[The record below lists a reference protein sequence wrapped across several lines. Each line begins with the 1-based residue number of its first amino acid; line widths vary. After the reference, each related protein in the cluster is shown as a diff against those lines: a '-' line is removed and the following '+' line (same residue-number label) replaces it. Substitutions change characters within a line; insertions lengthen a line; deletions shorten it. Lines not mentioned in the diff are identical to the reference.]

1 MFWLLKIFTTMF
13 KKVSCIS
20 QVYKRKTSPVPW
32 VRQASRKKARLEEN
46 TSRKGKLCT
55 ESLPLVNQVT
65 LKKPRP
71 DVVPLVAPSDQII
84 ALKKELEQ
92 SKEGRK
98 EDKEKII
105 ALEKELKLRD
115 EACISQQKSLEQS
128 EEGRMGD
135 KEKII
140 ALEEELKLRNEESIS
155 QQKSIREV
163 SVSHQEQVEAKEHVI
178 ALLKTS
184 NAKYEG
190 VKALLKTNKAKYA
203 RVRIQCEKLSDNNN
217 SLTTEYARKSLDFKE
232 LQETHRG
239 CSDINKSLNI
249 DGPHLSPLVENIDQD
264 VVTSKVKN
272 IQAPPLRTY
281 KDLSEEEKMLVEYYL
296 VHVTVHNRTSD
307 NKLLLLLQEK
317 TGLLRSALTSQVCA
331 LRYRMI
337 KKLGMEREDFWD
349 EMKKTSKKQIGASEV
364 LVTDVP
370 SVPNVLIMGEILLI
384 AKNTS
389 VSMKKLV
396 DSAPKKLENLFKSF
410 RAGKLLVN

>member
-1 MFWLLKIFTTMF
+1 MF

-20 QVYKRKTSPVPW
+20 QGYKRKRCPVPVLSW
-32 VRQASRKKARLEEN
+32 VRQASRKKPRLEEN
-46 TSRKGKLCT
+46 NSRKGKLCT

-115 EACISQQKSLEQS
+115 EASISQQKSLEQS

-163 SVSHQEQVEAKEHVI
+163 LVSHQEQVEAKDHVI

-190 VKALLKTNKAKYA
+190 VKALLKANKEKHA

-217 SLTTEYARKSLDFKE
+217 SLTTEYARVTLGFKE

-281 KDLSEEEKMLVEYYL
+281 KDLSEKEKMLVEFYL
-296 VHVTVHNRTSD
+296 VHVTVHWRTSD
-307 NKLLLLLQEK
+307 NDLLLLLQEK
-317 TGLLRSALTSQVCA
+317 TGLPRSMITSQVCQ
-331 LRYRMI
+331 LRYRMM
-337 KKLGMEREDFWD
+337 KKLNWERDYFWGK
-349 EMKKTSKKQIGASEV
+349 MKAAGKKQLGASEV
-364 LVTDVP
+364 LVTEAP
-370 SVPNVLIMGEILLI
+370 SVPEVLIMDEIKLI
-384 AKNTS
+384 SKNTS
-389 VSMKKLV
+389 LSMKKLA
-396 DSAPKKLENLFKSF
+396 DRAPNQLEKMFKNF
-410 RAGKLLVN
+410 RAGNLSVD